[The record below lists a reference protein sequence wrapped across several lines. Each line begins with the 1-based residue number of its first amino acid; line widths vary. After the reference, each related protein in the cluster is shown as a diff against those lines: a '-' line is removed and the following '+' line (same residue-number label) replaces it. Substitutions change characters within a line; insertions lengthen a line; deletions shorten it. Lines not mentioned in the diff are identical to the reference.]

1 MGFKPTQEHVMS
13 GNKLKYTLVAVF
25 AALMVWFVKDA
36 FTQPG
41 VQDLS
46 GDFEEVAI
54 YRNENNTGPI
64 QRIYAV
70 TVSDSLWDQMQ
81 QYGDFMPH
89 TKYGNT
95 KVYFFLEGQP
105 APKEVFPGAQNFDAQ
120 FQPHCLARYEKDAM
134 GQVSLVKRPFR

>member
-1 MGFKPTQEHVMS
+1 MS
-13 GNKLKYTLVAVF
+13 GKKVKYILMAVF
-25 AALMVWFVKDA
+25 AVLIIWFVKDA

-41 VQDLS
+41 VQDLK
-46 GDFEEVAI
+46 GDFTEIAM

-70 TVSDSLWDQMQ
+70 TLTDTLWDQMQ
-81 QYGDFMPH
+81 QYGDYMPH
-89 TKYGNT
+89 TKYGTT

-105 APKEVFPGAQNFDAQ
+105 APQAVTPGEQNFDAQ
-120 FQPHCLARYEKDAM
+120 FQPHCLAKYEKDAM

>member
-1 MGFKPTQEHVMS
+1 MS
-13 GNKLKYTLVAVF
+13 GKKVKYILMAVF
-25 AALMVWFVKDA
+25 AVLIIWFIQDA

-41 VQDLS
+41 VQDLK
-46 GDFEEVAI
+46 GNFEEVAM

-81 QYGDFMPH
+81 AYGDYMPH
-89 TKYGNT
+89 TKYGST
-95 KVYFFLEGQP
+95 KVYFFLQGQP
-105 APKEVFPGAQNFDAQ
+105 APEVVNPGEQNFDAQ
-120 FQPHCLARYEKDAM
+120 FQPHCLAKYEKDAM

>member
-1 MGFKPTQEHVMS
+1 MS
-13 GNKLKYTLVAVF
+13 GKNVKYILIAVF
-25 AALMVWFVKDA
+25 AVLIIWFIKDA

-41 VQDLS
+41 VQDLK
-46 GDFEEVAI
+46 GEFTEVAF

-89 TKYGNT
+89 TKYGTT
-95 KVYFFLEGQP
+95 KVYFFLQGQP
-105 APKEVFPGAQNFDAQ
+105 APTAVAPGEQNFDAQ

-134 GQVSLVKRPFR
+134 GQVSLVKWPFR